1 MSKRYYRSLVS
12 RFGVAAV
19 KWFVPI
25 LTTCVAFFWLTAAS
39 IVAGQV
45 DAATRDGLVLNWEVG
60 KSPTPAD
67 ARQLTDDSGQ
77 ENNGSF
83 LGGVSSGTDPARLE
97 FHGEGAV
104 VAEMPIHPER
114 LTLEAVFR
122 VDRTRGSLQL
132 VFTTHPPKVRKA
144 TAVVAGNSRQWF
156 LQIRGEPPQ
165 QDGYLGF
172 LEFGIFGED
181 GRWHSLM
188 SETRVAKGWHHT
200 LGTFDGRR
208 VRFFLDGEE
217 QTRTRSGRSGSY
229 EGRINQPP
237 DALIN
242 LPAVG
247 TNSLRNPNGLVGAV
261 ALARLYN
268 RALKDD
274 EIQQNFAYA
283 KTIVPDLAKQASRT
297 RPRKPPFRVIYSNDF
312 TNTAIVTPWHK
323 KGEPFHPDHLRAS
336 VREAEGISVH
346 MLQPAHGAVPWW
358 PSKLYTL
365 NEHHA
370 WWARNFGNDP
380 AKLRYPGVHQYVL
393 DGGDPFKDFIDQ
405 CHKVDQTPFISMR
418 LNDTH
423 HLHHA
428 ETPGNTRGIHSIS
441 RFYVEHPEWRLGAVG
456 SGLDWSVSEVRQH
469 MFAFIEE
476 ICENYDLA
484 GFELDFMRFPSFFR
498 EEVPLDRRV
507 EIITRFVAD
516 VRAVLDRTARPN
528 QHRWLCA
535 RVPCL
540 LDMHADI
547 GIDLPS
553 IVDAGVEM
561 LNLSPSYF
569 TFQAHDVAKIRR
581 LVPDVALYLEMC
593 HCTMTG
599 QRLTTTGGDNFLF
612 IRTTDQQYTTTAHVA
627 YRRGIDGIS
636 LFNFVYYRDHGVP
649 GRGPFNEPPFHVL
662 KHLADPDWLARQP
675 QWYFLA
681 ENWFTQSTGQL
692 PARFEKGDARTF
704 ELDMAPSEHQ
714 SRDGIFRLMTA
725 EDTSKCRW
733 MVKINGTTLEPTD
746 YREKPLAHP
755 YESGMGEACE
765 YACFTCPRALVRDG
779 INKIALILEN
789 GRPVTVRYCD
799 LVLP

>member
-1 MSKRYYRSLVS
+1 MR
-12 RFGVAAV
+12 
-19 KWFVPI
+19 P
-25 LTTCVAFFWLTAAS
+25 LTTCVAFFWLTAAT
-39 IVAGQV
+39 ATAERV
-45 DAATRDGLVLNWEVG
+45 DTLCRDGLVVSWEVR
-60 KSPTPAD
+60 KSPVPTE
-67 ARQLTDDSGQ
+67 ARELADDSGQ
-77 ENNGSF
+77 GNNASF
-83 LGGVSSGTDPARLE
+83 LGDVKGKTGPARLE
-97 FHGEGAV
+97 LDGKAAV
-104 VAEMPIHPER
+104 VAARPIRPER
-114 LTLEAVFR
+114 LTLEAAFR
-122 VDRTRGSLQL
+122 VDSTRGPLQL

-144 TAVVAGNSRQWF
+144 AKVVPGNSRQWF

-181 GRWHSLM
+181 GQWHSLM
-188 SETRVAKGWHHT
+188 SQTRIAKGWHHV
-200 LGTFDGRR
+200 LGTFDGKR
-208 VRFFLDGEE
+208 VRFFLNGEE

-229 EGRINQPP
+229 EGRINRPP
-237 DALIN
+237 ESLIN
-242 LPAVG
+242 LPALG

-261 ALARLYN
+261 ALARLYD
-268 RALKDD
+268 RALKND
-274 EIQQNFAYA
+274 EIQQNLAYA
-283 KTIVPDLAKQASRT
+283 KTIVPDLAKQTARI
-297 RPRKPPFRVIYSNDF
+297 RPLKPPFRVLYSNDF

-336 VREAEGISVH
+336 VREAEGVSVH

-365 NEHHA
+365 SEHHA
-370 WWARNFGNDP
+370 WWAQNFGIEP

-393 DGGDPFKDFIDQ
+393 DGGDPFKDFIDECRTVGQ
-405 CHKVDQTPFISMR
+405 KPFFSMR
-418 LNDTH
+418 LNDVH

-456 SGLDWSVSEVRQH
+456 SGLDWSVPEVRRH

-476 ICENYDLA
+476 ICERYDLA
-484 GFELDFMRFPSFFR
+484 GFELDFMRFPNFFR
-498 EEVPLDRRV
+498 EDVPLDQRI
-507 EIITRFVAD
+507 EIITRFVTD
-516 VRAVLDRTARPN
+516 VRAVLDRTAKPN

-547 GIDLPS
+547 GVDLPS
-553 IVDAGVEM
+553 MVDAGVEM
-561 LNLSPSYF
+561 LNLSASYF
-569 TFQAHDVAKIRR
+569 AFQAHDVAKIRR

-612 IRTTDQQYTTTAHVA
+612 MRTTDQQYYTTAHVA
-627 YRRGIDGIS
+627 YRRGIDGMS

-662 KHLADPDWLARQP
+662 EHLADPDWLSRQP

-681 ENWFTQSTGQL
+681 ENWFTKSTGQL

-704 ELDMAPSEHQ
+704 ELDMAPTEHQ
-714 SRDGIFRLMTA
+714 SKAGIFRLMTA
-725 EDTSKCRW
+725 EDTTRCQW
-733 MVKINGTTLEPTD
+733 MVKVNGTTLAPTD
-746 YREKPLAHP
+746 YVHKPITHA
-755 YESGMGEACE
+755 YESGMGEPND
-765 YACFTCPRALVRDG
+765 YACFVCPRALVRDG
-779 INKIALILEN
+779 INKIVLILED
-789 GRPVTVRYCD
+789 GRPVTVQYWD